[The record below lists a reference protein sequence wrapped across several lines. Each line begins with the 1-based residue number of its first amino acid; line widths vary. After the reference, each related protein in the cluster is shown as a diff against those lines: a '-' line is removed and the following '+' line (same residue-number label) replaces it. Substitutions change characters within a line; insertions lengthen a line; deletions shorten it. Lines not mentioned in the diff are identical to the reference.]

1 MKLYHTK
8 YSRYLI
14 SLSVIVLVLSFG
26 MFLITY
32 LIVSHIESDGAAINE
47 AGAIRGSI
55 QRITKLSINDNYS
68 SFEKISSRIDMRIN
82 RYLNKPSGYFG
93 LNLPKEIINERTK
106 LRKLWVELQSKLLL
120 YKENKSPPGLIEI
133 INLSEKCWNTANNI
147 VLIFQRENE
156 KDIEYIKTL
165 YVFLFANIFCIIAS
179 LVIIIFYVRKTLEY
193 SSSHDLMT
201 NAYNRKAYED
211 LIKYEINRCQRYG
224 RSLSLIFIDI
234 DFFKKINDNY
244 GHDIGDEV
252 LKIVA
257 QTMLHS
263 VRPFDSVC
271 RWGGEEF
278 ASIHPNADTK
288 LLESL
293 AERFR
298 ILVRNSKVEVNGE
311 EIHVTIS
318 VGGTIS
324 RENDTFKSIIKRVDD
339 LMYRSKQEG
348 RDRVT
353 ID

>member
-244 GHDIGDEV
+244 GHDVGDKVIIEAVAIIRQLLRKTDQLFRMGGDEFGIIAPET
-252 LKIVA
+252 KIKGAV
-257 QTMLHS
+257 
-263 VRPFDSVC
+263 V
-271 RWGGEEF
+271 
-278 ASIHPNADTK
+278 
-288 LLESL
+288 L
-293 AERFR
+293 AEKIRKCIKKYSFSSNCKVTVS
-298 ILVRNSKVEVNGE
+298 LGVAGYSKGDTPQQIYKKADIALYSAKNKGKNISKIYE
-311 EIHVTIS
+311 E
-318 VGGTIS
+318 
-324 RENDTFKSIIKRVDD
+324 
-339 LMYRSKQEG
+339 
-348 RDRVT
+348 
-353 ID
+353 